1 MATLSQALTA
11 TPVDLVAE
19 LSLVDGTAY
28 LLQVTG
34 RRSMRLA
41 EAASAPSDR
50 AASHEILPGDTWTVE
65 ASATPLWCWCDA
77 ADPETA
83 VAVTEAA

>member
-1 MATLSQALTA
+1 MATQLQAVA
-11 TPVDLVAE
+11 SAPVDLVAE

-28 LLQVTG
+28 LLQVVG
-34 RRSMRLA
+34 SRSMRLA

-77 ADPETA
+77 AEPQTA